1 MSLPLAGDIGDQN
14 EVERT
19 SETANKEQSP
29 DPIVSVSFTIRDILF
44 WAADLQAQKSGQR
57 SLTPSE
63 GDGLDLLDTIL
74 DILTGDIRFIAL
86 LIRSVS
92 TSSGLLVV
100 VRTNFTDDLGSL
112 MNLLL
117 VRSQSPGNV
126 GVILTGETLADL
138 CQGRHCCC

>member
-19 SETANKEQSP
+19 SETADKEQSP
-29 DPIVSVSFTIRDILF
+29 DPIMSVSFTIRDVLF

-86 LIRSVS
+86 LIGSVS

-100 VRTNFTDDLGSL
+100 VRASLGDGVWRL
-112 MNLLL
+112 IDLLL
-117 VRSQSPGNV
+117 MRSQSLGNGSV
-126 GVILTGETLADL
+126 VISGKTLADL
-138 CQGRHCCC
+138 VEGRHCCC